1 MIAVVCCMGI
11 CCSRHIAFAEWQ
23 LSAFILSAFEVDI
36 FVFINS
42 KASAFVLWNP
52 LSRVKFV
59 AQSRQSHEL
68 EIVTWPGDY
77 ASSEINKS
85 LKNTAKRI
93 RYIEYI
99 ATLQQL
105 WTVSN
110 LRQECVSCVLK

>member
-68 EIVTWPGDY
+68 EIVAWPGDY